1 MTISVKRQ
9 NPIDFVQTGYY
20 MAGQSFRQKRRR
32 LDKKLIEKTE
42 NDRQVAKNWYHIR
55 QELTELSMWITLW
68 KLGISQIFLD
78 NF

>member
-1 MTISVKRQ
+1 
-9 NPIDFVQTGYY
+9 

-68 KLGISQIFLD
+68 KLGISLAAQGGFD
-78 NF
+78 KNMGKKMWKSR

>member
-9 NPIDFVQTGYY
+9 NPIDFVQTGSY

-42 NDRQVAKNWYHIR
+42 NDRQVAKNWYNIR
-55 QELTELSMWITLW
+55 LELTTLSMWITLW
-68 KLGISQIFLD
+68 KLGISQIFL
-78 NF
+78 NKF